1 MRSAPNE
8 SRHDDL
14 LSPADLLARY
24 ISDQAHRIQQGDPAP
39 DLGSEVVLH
48 DASSAQAIDA
58 RLAWDEAVAALKVGR
73 PAGSVTL
80 PLLSAVPEWKSLVAA
95 QEPALDLAFCT
106 GNFPQMVRNLSLLLQ
121 AKTGVAVTPSRSKPC
136 LSSALI
142 EWSEAAATKPFPQVL
157 IAVGLMRLAQ
167 DFDRAAALAKKCVV
181 PAEWRSAATNEE
193 AALAW
198 HSGRRAEARDLW
210 LTRGDDNHLPT
221 LFNRGMAALFL
232 GKPADARAP
241 LAKAVSGLSEDN
253 SWHHLARLY
262 LTLAEMRG

>member
-1 MRSAPNE
+1 MRPEPNDE
-8 SRHDDL
+8 L
-14 LSPADLLARY
+14 LSPADLLAQY
-24 ISDQAHRIQQGDPAP
+24 ISSQALRIQQGDPVP

-80 PLLSAVPEWKSLVAA
+80 PLLSTVPEWKTLVAT

-121 AKTGVAVTPSRSKPC
+121 AKAGASVAPVRSKPC
-136 LSSALI
+136 LSSALVD
-142 EWSEAAATKPFPQVL
+142 WSDAAATKPFPQLL

-167 DFDRAAALAKKCVV
+167 DFDRAAALLKKCAA
-181 PAEWRSAATNEE
+181 PAEWRAATVNEE

-210 LTRGDDNHLPT
+210 LTRGDDAHLPT

-241 LAKAVSGLSEDN
+241 LAKAVAGLPEDN